1 MLFDSFLD
9 ELEKISSAKLRL
21 AGRAPRNMMMG
32 SPKITKMSVPPKSVR
47 GFDPRP
53 PQAKSPRVTKFRGT
67 DDYRSIISPAD
78 RSSPDHVSFLS
89 DKAISRRISEIG
101 REDMRRMRSLSGGP
115 IGMLN
120 PLGMLLAGVATV
132 ASSPQKELKALKSA
146 LKERNAAKALR
157 LQKQKREA
165 AARAAAA
172 KLQQRTRGLQAEAK
186 LKKDLPGGLR
196 DASERY
202 RSRMRSKGYGKYLA

>member
-1 MLFDSFLD
+1 MFGSFLD

-47 GFDPRP
+47 GSDLSP

-89 DKAISRRISEIG
+89 DNAILNRVFEIE
-101 REDMRRMRSLSGGP
+101 RKDMKRMRGLSGGP
-115 IGMLN
+115 LGMLN
-120 PLGMLLAGVATV
+120 PMGMLLAGLAT
-132 ASSPQKELKALKSA
+132 AATSPQKELKALKSA

-157 LQKQKREA
+157 LQKQRREA
-165 AARAAAA
+165 AARDAAA
-172 KLQQRTRGLQAEAK
+172 KLQQKTRGLQAEAK